1 MSYHEPVLLQET
13 IDGLLVSKGKRFIDA
28 TLGGAGHTKRMVDLG
43 AEVLG
48 IDVDLEAIAYVTKKL
63 EDGLSKIE
71 NAGSWK
77 IVQGNFRDIDTIA
90 REEAF
95 YPVDGILFDLG
106 VSSHQLDEEE
116 RGFSYKFAAAPFDL
130 RLNQKEGVPAS
141 EIINHESEEQLKKII
156 GVFGEEESCGVIA
169 HALVHSRV
177 KKPIRTTGDVLE
189 IIGDIKGE
197 RNQYKSASKVF
208 QGFRIYVNDELNALK
223 IGLEK
228 GVRLVKPGG
237 RIAVI
242 SFHSLEDRIVKQ
254 FFQKKGLTIIT
265 KKPITAGVEEQQKN
279 RRSRSAKLRIGEI
292 L

>member
-13 IDGLLVSKGKRFIDA
+13 IDGLLVSKGKRYIDA
-28 TLGGAGHTKRMVDLG
+28 TFGGGGHTKRMIELG

-48 IDVDLEAIAYVTKKL
+48 IDTDPDAGEEARVIDDTRFHFH
-63 EDGLSKIE
+63 
-71 NAGSWK
+71 
-77 IVQGNFRDIDTIA
+77 QGNFRDIEEIA
-90 REEAF
+90 QKEAF
-95 YPVDGILFDLG
+95 NPVDGILFDLG

-156 GVFGEEESCGVIA
+156 GVFGEEESCGLIA

-265 KKPITAGVEEQQKN
+265 KKPMTASVEEQQKN
-279 RRSRSAKLRIGEI
+279 RRSRSAKLRIGEKA
-292 L
+292 